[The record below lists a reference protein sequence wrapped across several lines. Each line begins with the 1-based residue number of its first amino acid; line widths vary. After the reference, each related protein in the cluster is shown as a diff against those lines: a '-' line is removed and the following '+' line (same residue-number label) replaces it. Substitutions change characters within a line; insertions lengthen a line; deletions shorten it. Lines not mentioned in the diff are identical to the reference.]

1 MTELDFEKRSKSLH
15 PTLHTLLIFT
25 STQSETAYVIR
36 VREMKLCIATLYKLE
51 KIARRICRVIVYEMK
66 LFVFTSYRK
75 NLKFEYLS
83 LKPTPN
89 IV

>member
-36 VREMKLCIATLYKLE
+36 VREMKLCIATLYKQE
-51 KIARRICRVIVYEMK
+51 I
-66 LFVFTSYRK
+66 
-75 NLKFEYLS
+75 NLDVVAEYTNETLCFHH
-83 LKPTPN
+83 
-89 IV
+89 